1 MIFPQPKLTKKIKS
15 INKNPR
21 PPDRKELGPILTR
34 ELKPKVCPHIWK
46 RNINELTALTKDKK
60 GARNKIWSRSKG
72 RLLIVLSNAW
82 WLDLFW
88 NIRTSRKIIING
100 SEYGLGTSI
109 EVQTPA
115 LLDIKN
121 IVKKK

>member
-1 MIFPQPKLTKKIKS
+1 MNLQHWL
-15 INKNPR
+15 
-21 PPDRKELGPILTR
+21 KE
-34 ELKPKVCPHIWK
+34 K
-46 RNINELTALTKDKK
+46 KK

-72 RLLIVLSNAW
+72 RLLIVLSNTW

-88 NIRTSRKIIING
+88 NIRTSRKINING

-115 LLDIKN
+115 LLEIKN
-121 IVKKK
+121 IVKKKKSKRKLSDVD